1 MRRLIVLV
9 AFVSLVAAAPAG
21 ASVKNPCGLITA
33 ANATKALGVTVPASK
48 PETLGLYQACSYAS
62 GGKRLTVL
70 ASIDHQAFVEW
81 VGGVLVVWVTV
92 ARGWLAVGSV
102 CEVQVG
108 LRSVGAG
115 PSASGDSRVVWR
127 RGRWASGGGAVR
139 LRVRRGV

>member
-70 ASIDHQAFVEW
+70 VRDLTRAKFDKSAKANP
-81 VGGVLVVWVTV
+81 GPVVHVNGIGSDAYSAAGPTLLLWKSGTEVTV
-92 ARGWLAVGSV
+92 L
-102 CEVQVG
+102 
-108 LRSVGAG
+108 
-115 PSASGDSRVVWR
+115 ASGVAKALTVEESLGRTAASR
-127 RGRWASGGGAVR
+127 
-139 LRVRRGV
+139 L